1 MSIVRLQE
9 AEDKEEGSS
18 KSETV
23 SSVVEIEGEIP
34 DTRFYKINI
43 LYTAQ
48 AIIYW
53 HVFATLTGR

>member
-1 MSIVRLQE
+1 MSIVGLQE

-34 DTRFYKINI
+34 DTKFYKINK
-43 LYTAQ
+43 LFTAQ

-53 HVFATLTGR
+53 HVFCNLDR